1 MSTSSGA
8 NPALIV
14 IFGIT
19 GDLSKKY
26 LMPALY
32 HLVKNNMLNP
42 KTKIIGVSRK
52 EISVAS
58 LFENLGLDK
67 NQAKEHFD
75 KEAFKQLQNITQ
87 MQQLDLADERDYANL
102 KLLLDELEDSA
113 GTCMDRLFYLSVP
126 PAAYSGI
133 IKNLGESKLNSGC
146 QHASG
151 ASRIL
156 VEKPFGYDLESAGRL
171 IQETSEYFKEEQ
183 IFRIDHY
190 VAKETVQNIL
200 TFRFQNHI
208 FDAEWNNQHISKIE
222 VIAKEKIGIAGR
234 AVFYEPLGAL
244 RDFIQSHLLQ
254 ILGIILMEKPADLTS
269 DLIHQN
275 KTIALQKLQPVD
287 ADKVGS
293 MTVRGQYDSYRDE
306 VSNSDSSTETFA
318 AIKIYSTDT
327 KWQEVPFYL
336 ITGKGLEERKT
347 EVKVTFKTEND
358 EPENSLIFR
367 IVPNEGIELDL
378 ATKKPGYGS
387 ELIKTAMDFSYADD
401 LKSDGH
407 PNAYERVLVDAIK
420 GDHTLFAT
428 SDEVLASW
436 RVVEPVIKSWQNN
449 NPALQIYRLGSNG
462 PDISDL

>member
-1 MSTSSGA
+1 MATA
-8 NPALIV
+8 EQPKPALIV

-32 HLVKNNMLNP
+32 NLVKNNMLSS

-52 EISVAS
+52 SINVHEFYKK
-58 LFENLGLDK
+58 LDLENPQQEEVFDQDTL
-67 NQAKEHFD
+67 AKLR
-75 KEAFKQLQNITQ
+75 QLTQ
-87 MQQLDLADERDYANL
+87 MQQLDLDNIDDFRKL
-102 KLLLDELEDSA
+102 KQLLDEIEDDLDS
-113 GTCMDRLFYLSVP
+113 CLDRLFYLSVP
-126 PAAYSGI
+126 PAAYPGI
-133 IKNLGESKLNSGC
+133 IKNLGQSGLNKGC
-146 QHASG
+146 QHSNAK
-151 ASRIL
+151 SRIL
-156 VEKPFGYDLESAGRL
+156 VEKPFGYNLDSAQKL
-171 IQETSEYFKEEQ
+171 INETSEYFKEDQ

-222 VIAKEKIGIAGR
+222 IVAKEKIGIAGR

-254 ILGIILMEKPADLTS
+254 ILGIILMDKPAKLTS

-275 KTIALQKLQPVD
+275 KTKALQELIPVNQQEITH
-287 ADKVGS
+287 S
-293 MTVRGQYDSYRDE
+293 SIRGQYDTYKQE
-306 VSNSDSSTETFA
+306 VNNPSSQTETFA
-318 AIKIYSTDT
+318 AIKIFSGAE
-327 KWQEVPFYL
+327 KWQNVPLYL
-336 ITGKGLEERKT
+336 ITGKGLDERKT
-347 EVKVTFKTEND
+347 EVRVTFKTNPD
-358 EPENSLIFR
+358 ELANTLIFR
-367 IVPNEGIELDL
+367 IVPNEGVELDL

-387 ELIKTAMDFSYADD
+387 ELIATAMDFSYGDD
-401 LKSDGH
+401 LKHNGH

-436 RVVEPVIKSWQNN
+436 KVVQPVIDAYKNN
-449 NPALQIYRLGSNG
+449 QPELQTYKFGSSG
-462 PDISDL
+462 PRISNF